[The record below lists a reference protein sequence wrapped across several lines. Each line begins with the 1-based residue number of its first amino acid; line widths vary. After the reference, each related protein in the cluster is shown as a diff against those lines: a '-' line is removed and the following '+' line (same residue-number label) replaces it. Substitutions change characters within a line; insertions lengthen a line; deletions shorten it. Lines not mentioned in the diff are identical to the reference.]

1 MSPAEEEWRDV
12 MTGEGYFIGCSGC
25 LLIVLAWLA
34 LDALALL
41 AVGLLLKLVGGIIA
55 C

>member
-1 MSPAEEEWRDV
+1 MTKDEWRDV

-25 LLIVLAWLA
+25 LLVVLAWLGLA
-34 LDALALL
+34 ALALF
-41 AVGLLLKLVGGIIA
+41 AEGLLLKLVVGIVA

>member
-1 MSPAEEEWRDV
+1 MTKDEWRDG
-12 MTGEGYFIGCSGC
+12 MTGEGYFLGCSGC
-25 LLIVLAWLA
+25 LFIVLAWLGLA
-34 LDALALL
+34 ALALL